1 VQLSRVVA
9 VVVAEVETLKRSVVG
24 QSQTRVI
31 EHEMD
36 MRRGEWLPA
45 VTTPSRIGGFV
56 RRLITRSHTG
66 TSPMRSVD
74 RELEDQYPSG
84 NRQT

>member
-36 MRRGEWLPA
+36 MRRAEWLPEA
-45 VTTPSRIGGFV
+45 TTPSRIGGFV
-56 RRLITRSHTG
+56 RRLIARSHSG